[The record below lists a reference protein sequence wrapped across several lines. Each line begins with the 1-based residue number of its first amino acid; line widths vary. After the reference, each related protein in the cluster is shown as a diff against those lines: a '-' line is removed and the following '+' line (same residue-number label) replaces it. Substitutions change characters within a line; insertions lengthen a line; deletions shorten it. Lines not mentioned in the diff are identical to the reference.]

1 MKIGYNW
8 LQTYL
13 NVDVSV
19 ERMAE
24 ILTDTGLEVE
34 GFEKKEAVQ
43 GGLKGVVIGEVLTC
57 EKHPDADRLKVTTV
71 SIGKDQPLQIVCG
84 AANVGVGQKVLVAT
98 VGCTLYP
105 KPNEPLE
112 IRKSK
117 IRGVD
122 SEGMLCAEDELGLG
136 KGHDGILVLD
146 AAAIVGSSAAEH
158 FQLEDDYVIEIGLTP
173 NRSDAMGHIGVARD
187 LIAYLN
193 VHENKNL
200 SLIWPSID
208 HFKVERY
215 DLPIK
220 VLVKDPLLCP
230 RYTAVTIK
238 GVKVESSPAWLQK
251 RLLSIGLSP
260 INNVV
265 DVTNFVMHELGN
277 PLHAF
282 DADKVGDKVLVQK
295 AKEGSTFL
303 TLDGIE
309 RKLLG
314 TELMISN
321 GKDDLCIAGVFGGM
335 NSGINENSVNVFLES
350 AYFDSV
356 SVRKTAKSHGLSTD
370 SSFRFERGVDPEK
383 ALYVL
388 KRAASLI
395 KEVAGGEIA
404 MEIFDSNPE
413 YNRDLKVQ
421 FSLEKCKKTI
431 GFAIPDETIHKILEN
446 LGFRIALKNGDNL
459 LLEVPAYR
467 VDVTREADIVEEV
480 LRIYGYNRIPL
491 PEKLNTSI
499 THFSKPDSEKVQ
511 RVVSD
516 VLVGMGFFETLNNSL
531 TRPKY
536 VADLG
541 GEALNSEHNVDI
553 LNPLSQDLSVMR
565 QSLLFNALEVVAHNQ
580 NRQHP
585 NLRLF
590 EFGKVY
596 KKFGDK
602 YDENRRLLLL
612 ISGAKES
619 ENWNNSSTKFTYY
632 SIKAYAMSVLE
643 RLGLST
649 DIQEKALKK
658 SVFEDG
664 VQLVLNKTRI
674 GEIGWLDKKVLKY
687 FGIKSPVFVA
697 DLDWDSILSSVNT
710 SEVKYKELPKTFAVR
725 RDFSLL
731 LNTET
736 NFGEIEQLAF
746 GVDSSLLNHVGLFDV
761 YEGDKVPE
769 GKKSYAV
776 SFQFQDNEKTLK
788 DEQIDSIMDR
798 IREKLESQLNAQLR
812 S

>member
-8 LQTYL
+8 LQSYL
-13 NVDVSV
+13 NLDVSV

-34 GFEKKEAVQ
+34 GFEKKETVQ

-105 KPNEPLE
+105 KPDEALE

-136 KGHDGILVLD
+136 KGHDGILVLEPT
-146 AAAIVGSSAAEH
+146 ATVGSSAAEH

-193 VHENKNL
+193 VHDNKNL

-220 VLVKDPLLCP
+220 VLIKDPLLCP

-282 DADKVGDKVLVQK
+282 DADKVGDKIVVQK
-295 AKEGSTFL
+295 ATEGSAFL
-303 TLDGIE
+303 TLDGVE

-314 TELMISN
+314 TDLMISN
-321 GKDDLCIAGVFGGM
+321 GKEDLCIAGVFGGM
-335 NSGINENSVNVFLES
+335 HSGINENSVNVFLES

-431 GFAIPDETIHKILEN
+431 GFEIPDETIHKILEN

-511 RVVSD
+511 RVISD

-541 GEALNSEHNVDI
+541 GEALNPEHNVDI

-602 YDENRRLLLL
+602 YDENRRLMLL
-612 ISGAKES
+612 ISGSKES

-643 RLGLST
+643 RLGLSKE
-649 DIQEKALKK
+649 IQEKALKK

-697 DLDWDSILSSVNT
+697 DLDWDGILSSVNS

-746 GVDSSLLNHVGLFDV
+746 GVDSSLLNQVGLFDV